1 MPTRNENF
9 NERETLTVRRENE
22 EVFANTDDEAIDLDA
37 VRKAIK
43 PLLWRVLICPV
54 QPRTLAKGG
63 IALPSSVQDGEE
75 HLNYVGKVVALGPLA
90 GKSAKFEN
98 PDYGDWCRDND
109 ARIARGERI
118 NDNDPSRYLWSVKE
132 GDCVTYGRYAGQ
144 RMEWKGVK
152 LILVNDDEI
161 LGIVDSIEGF
171 RIYAA

>member
-1 MPTRNENF
+1 MK
-9 NERETLTVRRENE
+9 RENE

-54 QPRTLAKGG
+54 QPRTLSKGG

-98 PDYGDWCRDND
+98 PNYGPNAAGGFDYPND
-109 ARIARGERI
+109 H
-118 NDNDPSRYLWSVKE
+118 RYLWDVKE
-132 GDCVTYGRYAGQ
+132 GDSVTYGRYAGQ

-161 LGIVDSIEGF
+161 LGIVDSISGF